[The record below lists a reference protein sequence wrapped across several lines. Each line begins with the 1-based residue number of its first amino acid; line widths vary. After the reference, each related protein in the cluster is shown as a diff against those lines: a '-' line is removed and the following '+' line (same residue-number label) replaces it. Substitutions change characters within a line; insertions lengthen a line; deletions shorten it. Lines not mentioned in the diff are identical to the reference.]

1 MKRPNVLI
9 IQTDQQSTWTLSC
22 YGGTEIS
29 TPHIDSIANT
39 GSRFDNF
46 YTVSAV
52 CTPSRGCFMS
62 GQYPHTHG
70 AYRND
75 VPIRPCVKTFAQIMK
90 ENGYRTSYVGKWHL
104 AGAEKPFWLSREQSM
119 GFDDCSCMFNCSH
132 SKKITDAD
140 CESAHNAF
148 AEKDGSRAGDKEC
161 GSDGKRPRIEENDTV
176 VGSGAQYTTDFLT
189 DKAIE
194 KICAYVKKSGETQ
207 TEPFLLMLSIPDP
220 HQPYTVRAPYDTL
233 FAPEN
238 VKVPV
243 SFYERMLPD
252 WAEND
257 EWGRHRYFPIDMS
270 DREKKF
276 RKIKAQYCGEVACVD
291 DNVGRIIR
299 CLKDCNIY
307 DNTVIVFTSDHGD
320 YMGEHGLLEK
330 NNLYESVYRIPLIIS
345 FPGKIG
351 AGSVIN
357 TYVSIVDFQP
367 TLLNLLDLP
376 LSAQEQGRDVSCLF
390 EHDSADWEEVVF
402 IHPNDVPRAGI
413 LTREYELAYVGS
425 GWQNQKE
432 FKDHILFDRKND
444 IDQMHNLF
452 YNKAYQPVIEKLTVK
467 MAEHFK
473 KLHFDKNKLPPPLS
487 ALL

>member
-1 MKRPNVLI
+1 
-9 IQTDQQSTWTLSC
+9 
-22 YGGTEIS
+22 
-29 TPHIDSIANT
+29 
-39 GSRFDNF
+39 
-46 YTVSAV
+46 
-52 CTPSRGCFMS
+52 
-62 GQYPHTHG
+62 
-70 AYRND
+70 
-75 VPIRPCVKTFAQIMK
+75 
-90 ENGYRTSYVGKWHL
+90 
-104 AGAEKPFWLSREQSM
+104 
-119 GFDDCSCMFNCSH
+119 
-132 SKKITDAD
+132 
-140 CESAHNAF
+140 
-148 AEKDGSRAGDKEC
+148 
-161 GSDGKRPRIEENDTV
+161 
-176 VGSGAQYTTDFLT
+176 
-189 DKAIE
+189 
-194 KICAYVKKSGETQ
+194 
-207 TEPFLLMLSIPDP
+207 
-220 HQPYTVRAPYDTL
+220 
-233 FAPEN
+233 
-238 VKVPV
+238 
-243 SFYERMLPD
+243 
-252 WAEND
+252 
-257 EWGRHRYFPIDMS
+257 
-270 DREKKF
+270 
-276 RKIKAQYCGEVACVD
+276 
-291 DNVGRIIR
+291 
-299 CLKDCNIY
+299 
-307 DNTVIVFTSDHGD
+307 
-320 YMGEHGLLEK
+320 HGLLEK

-390 EHDSADWEEVVF
+390 EHDSADWEEAVF